1 MRVSLLDLLSRSR
14 LSQNM
19 HERPSNHP
27 FLSLARMVLEQRR
40 YLTLLSSM
48 ISSFTL
54 AGLVSVGRW
63 N

>member
-19 HERPSNHP
+19 HEGHSNHA
-27 FLSLARMVLEQRR
+27 FLSSARLALEQCR

-54 AGLVSVGRW
+54 AGLVSVRRR